1 VLWALC
7 LLLAL
12 QRPLV
17 HLLGLDEL
25 ALGCIEV
32 RQVVD
37 RVERRRVLWPLCL
50 LLALQRPLVHLLGLD
65 ELALVGIEET

>member
-1 VLWALC
+1 
-7 LLLAL
+7 L

-25 ALGCIEV
+25 ALGFV
-32 RQVVD
+32 KARQVVD

-50 LLALQRPLVHLLGLD
+50 LLALQRLLVHLLGLD
-65 ELALVGIEET
+65 ELALVIEEVT